1 MLDTLVNAALLVFF
15 ARLALASAANA
26 RRLFAPRYARLHRLC
41 GLVYFLYLIFG
52 VADARLHLLP
62 RRSAPLWT
70 YDAIC
75 SLLGLATAYSAYSDF
90 GAAHRRVKNDA
101 SGILDEAATVSEGEM
116 LEHCFYQCLNLV
128 QVSYLHLLAMRRPVG
143 GSGDGVLRLA
153 LAFATT
159 LPWLWRGA
167 FPVNSFSENYKHPTK
182 GGTTPL
188 IRVLYR
194 LKKYQYLFYK
204 HALLHGLN
212 ATMGAAADGARD
224 GLVYSDGFRLYWLCL
239 NSAYVFE
246 FYMQTLVKRQH
257 LSQPAMLGLQQLLMA
272 VSSVAAV
279 RVLVDAV
286 HVAPAALSLALNLLR
301 RRRECSNMLVVLAVA
316 RLVSGPRWP

>member
-1 MLDTLVNAALLVFF
+1 MSILVNKDTKIIVQGLTGKTGGFHTEQ
-15 ARLALASAANA
+15 ALAYHGTQMVA
-26 RRLFAPRYARLHRLC
+26 
-41 GLVYFLYLIFG
+41 G
-52 VADARLHLLP
+52 V
-62 RRSAPLWT
+62 
-70 YDAIC
+70 
-75 SLLGLATAYSAYSDF
+75 
-90 GAAHRRVKNDA
+90 
-101 SGILDEAATVSEGEM
+101 
-116 LEHCFYQCLNLV
+116 
-128 QVSYLHLLAMRRPVG
+128 
-143 GSGDGVLRLA
+143 
-153 LAFATT
+153 
-159 LPWLWRGA
+159 
-167 FPVNSFSENYKHPTK
+167 HPTK

-301 RRRECSNMLVVLAVA
+301 RRRECSNMLGVLAVA
-316 RLVSGPRWP
+316 RLVSGPRRP